1 MTPND
6 YIKKYLPFAKNVEAE
21 TGIPALAMLAQ
32 SAGESGWNE
41 TPGNMMFGVKDT
53 DGINGNEQL
62 VRTKEY
68 LPVPD
73 AEFPVIHSVTPV
85 VKNGVQMY
93 KYDVETWFVK
103 YDTPEESFMDYARF
117 IMENARYKK
126 ALAVKHDPEMF
137 LREIARAGYATGTE
151 YEEYLVSMLKS
162 VLKRL
167 K

>member
-1 MTPND
+1 MTPEQ
-6 YIKKYLPFAKNVEAE
+6 YIKKYLPEAKKVELK
-21 TGIPALAMLAQ
+21 TGISALAMIAQ

-41 TPGNMMFGVKDT
+41 TPGNMMFGIKDT

-62 VRTKEY
+62 IRTKEY
-68 LPVPD
+68 LPIPD
-73 AEFPVIHSVTPV
+73 AEFPIIYSVTPV
-85 VKNGVQMY
+85 KKNGVQMY
-93 KYDVETWFVK
+93 KYDVKTWFVK
-103 YDTPEESFMDYARF
+103 YDKPADSFMDYARF
-117 IMENARYKK
+117 IMENPRYKK

-137 LREIARAGYATGTE
+137 LREIASAGYATGTK